1 MPKMKFVT
9 DEMINRAGT
18 IGQNSDRLF
27 QSQNN
32 VTKIFKNM
40 EKVFSGKIPGL
51 MNQHIIAMDS
61 DYKAMNSILTN
72 YKTFLEDNARTYEW
86 TDEQLARWAE
96 ALGKS

>member
-1 MPKMKFVT
+1 MPKMQFVT
-9 DEMINRAGT
+9 DEMLNRAGT
-18 IGQNSDRLF
+18 IGQNSDSLF

-32 VTKIFKNM
+32 VTKNFQNM
-40 EKVFSGKIPGL
+40 GKVFSGRIPEL

-61 DYKAMNSILTN
+61 DYKTMNRILTN
-72 YKTFLEDNARTYEW
+72 YKTFIESSARTYEW